1 MTGIASGQD
10 AATEQS
16 NLKATVLLYLLAP
29 IDWIV
34 LAILFG
40 TELLTRMWRRIDSR
54 SVPTFPPVRPEC
66 SFVLLSWNS
75 QSMLAESLPAL
86 LQELRVDGGN
96 HEVVVVDDHS
106 TDGTDE
112 YIRRRFPEVR
122 LVQSKENLYFGA
134 ANRLGIAM
142 ATRDVL
148 VLMNNDVIVHP
159 GFLAPLLKGMQ
170 DPSVFGVSAMVSD
183 REVERSETGNT
194 HARFDGREI
203 QWSHRTVCAGQ
214 SCTKPV
220 FWLHRGL
227 FAVDRRK
234 YGWLGGLDD
243 LYDPL
248 YLEDVDLSYR
258 AWKAGW
264 SCVLA
269 TNSQISHHH
278 RLGIPASGEGF
289 LHTIVRRNQYMF
301 YWKNINSM
309 SMLAAHLLYASGR
322 RLRRARIPGIGIARE
337 VHSFLAALKR
347 LPAILGRRVVL
358 ARQVAR
364 TDEDVFCLTDVAEPD
379 CPKLPAGRS

>member
-1 MTGIASGQD
+1 MTGIGSGQN

-16 NLKATVLLYLLAP
+16 SLRATVLLCLLAP

-34 LAILFG
+34 LATLFG
-40 TELLTRMWRRIDSR
+40 TELLTRVWRRIDSR

-86 LQELRVDGGN
+86 LQELRADGGN
-96 HEVVVVDDHS
+96 HEVIVVDDHS

-112 YIRRRFPEVR
+112 YVRRRFPEVR
-122 LVQSKENLYFGA
+122 LVQSEENLYFGG

-159 GFLAPLLKGMQ
+159 GFLAPLLMRMQ

-183 REVERSETGNT
+183 REMDETGNT

-203 QWSHRTVCAGQ
+203 QWSHQTVCAGQ
-214 SCTKPV
+214 SSTTPV

-264 SCVLA
+264 KCVFA
-269 TNSQISHHH
+269 TNSLISHHH

-301 YWKNINSM
+301 FWKNINSI
-309 SMLAAHLLYASGR
+309 SMLAGNLLCASGQ
-322 RLRRARIPGIGIARE
+322 RLRRSRIPGIGIARE

-347 LPAILGRRVVL
+347 LPAIVGRRLVL
-358 ARQVAR
+358 AHQLER
-364 TDEDVFCLTDVAEPD
+364 TDEEIFCLTEVVEPA
-379 CPKLPAGRS
+379 CPKSRARSH